1 MQNYTKRIHAT
12 LILLASAFW
21 GLTCACAQQPFTIKV
36 DYSQSPSCQAF
47 AERSKTLCEEWY
59 PKLAKILF
67 GDNHPLPYPEVK
79 LVFKPMKGV
88 AGTVNNEISISE
100 EWVTKKAP
108 DDYGMVIHELTH
120 VVQNYKGKGEGWL
133 TEGIADYTRDRH
145 FEPGKRTYRID
156 RVKNSYKQGYGI
168 AATFLIWLEDVK
180 TKDKDLVRKLNT
192 SCHDGTYS
200 AEKFKELCGADADSL
215 WQEFLTT
222 QAK

>member
-1 MQNYTKRIHAT
+1 MQHRHPRFQF
-12 LILLASAFW
+12 LITFVAASLW
-21 GLTCACAQQPFTIKV
+21 GMASAQQPFTVTV
-36 DYSQSPSCQAF
+36 DYSQAPSCQTF
-47 AERSKTLCEEWY
+47 AEKSKTLVEEWY
-59 PKLAKILF
+59 PKLTKILF

-79 LVFKPMKGV
+79 LIFKPMKGV
-88 AGTVNNEISISE
+88 AGTVNNEITISE

-145 FEPGKRTYRID
+145 FEPGKRTHRID

-168 AATFLIWLEDVK
+168 AAAFLIWLEDVK

-192 SCHDGTYS
+192 ACNDGTYS
-200 AEKFKELCGADADSL
+200 AEKFKERCGADADTL
-215 WQEFLTT
+215 WKEFLAT